1 MKPGNSLDA
10 LIEQAANLSLPQL
23 QDLYGAIEAL
33 IAAKTGELSAQAA
46 EPHSPTDRTKG
57 SIEWKIIP
65 DAKRGKVYGPYP
77 YLRYWQA
84 GHLKSKYLKGYRAEL
99 PAEALQRLEQAKA
112 ALQQPKGQ
120 E

>member
-1 MKPGNSLDA
+1 MKPGNPLDA
-10 LIEQAANLSLPQL
+10 LVEQVANLPLPQL

-33 IAAKTGELSAQAA
+33 IAVKTRELSAQTAQSH
-46 EPHSPTDRTKG
+46 PPTDRTKG

-99 PAEALQRLEQAKA
+99 PTEALQRLEQAKA
-112 ALQQPKGQ
+112 ALKQPKGQ
-120 E
+120 G